1 MLQRLRTRFQSWVAS
16 LNPPP
21 ETSPLDGLAMEL
33 YTDTARSI
41 VRRAEQIAKEHSQK
55 EVSSAFIVL
64 ALIDANAEM
73 STAIFDRY
81 ELNQADLRSKILET
95 IVSGE
100 VSVGDEEASEKMA
113 FSPGAVEVF
122 YRAMKAAYK
131 TRSYYIG
138 SEHLV
143 LGLLHEQHQ
152 PELKPLQAVGLSE
165 DAVLQTVVEMTTR
178 D

>member
-1 MLQRLRTRFQSWVAS
+1 MLQRIRTRFQSWVAS

-21 ETSPLDGLAMEL
+21 ESSPLDGLAMEL

-41 VRRAEQIAKEHSQK
+41 VRRAEEIAKEHSQK
-55 EVSSAFIVL
+55 EVSSEFIVL

-81 ELNQADLRSKILET
+81 ELTQADLRSKILET

-100 VSVGDEEASEKMA
+100 VSVGDEEVSEEMA
-113 FSPGAVEVF
+113 FSLGAIEVL

-152 PELKPLQAVGLSE
+152 PQLKALQAVGLSE
-165 DAVLQTVVEMTTR
+165 DAVLQTVVEMTTL

>member
-1 MLQRLRTRFQSWVAS
+1 MLQRIRTRFQSWVAS

-21 ETSPLDGLAMEL
+21 ESSPLDGLAMEL

-41 VRRAEQIAKEHSQK
+41 VRRAEEIAKEHSQK
-55 EVSSAFIVL
+55 EVSSEFIVL

-73 STAIFDRY
+73 STAIFDRH

-100 VSVGDEEASEKMA
+100 VSVGDEEVSEEMA
-113 FSPGAVEVF
+113 FSPGAIEVL

-152 PELKPLQAVGLSE
+152 PELKALQAVGLSE
-165 DAVLQTVVEMTTR
+165 DAVLQTVVEMTTL